1 MPHPILVVGSVAFDD
16 LETPHGVRE
25 SALGGSANYF
35 SVGASL
41 FAPIRLVAVVGDDFP
56 ADHLDALRARG
67 IDLDGLDQVEG
78 PTFRWKGRYA
88 AEDADAETLDTR
100 LNVFEHFKPRIPT
113 QWRQTPLAFLGNI
126 HPRLQLDVLDQ
137 LDDPQLVGADTM
149 NFWIDG
155 ERDALLE
162 VLKRIDL
169 LVINETEARQLA
181 REPNIFNAADAIR
194 EMGPDIL
201 VVKRG
206 AYGALLFHPDGLF
219 VIPAVPLRE
228 VIDPT
233 GAGDTFA
240 AGVMGSLAAAGQT
253 DFTSLRRAVLTGTVL
268 ASFTCQGFSL
278 DRLLTLDRGAVDARL
293 DELLALIRA

>member
-25 SALGGSANYF
+25 NALGGSANYF

-56 ADHLDALRARG
+56 AAHLDAMRARG
-67 IDLDGLDQVEG
+67 VDLGGLDQVTG
-78 PTFRWKGRYA
+78 PTFRWRGRYA

-100 LNVFEHFKPRIPT
+100 LNVFEHFQPRIPAA
-113 QWRQTPLAFLGNI
+113 WKSTPIAFLGNI
-126 HPRLQLDVLDQ
+126 HPKLQLDVLDQ

-149 NFWIDG
+149 NFWIKG
-155 ERDALLE
+155 ERAALLE
-162 VLKRIDL
+162 VLRRIDL

-181 REPNIFNAADAIR
+181 GESNIWLAADAVR
-194 EMGPDIL
+194 AMGPKIL

-206 AYGALLFHPDGLF
+206 AYGALLFHPEGIF
-219 VIPAVPLRE
+219 VVPAVPLRE

-240 AGVMGSLAAAGQT
+240 AGVMGSLAMAGAT
-253 DFTSLRRAVLTGTVL
+253 DFATLRRAVLTGTVL

-278 DRLLTLDRGAVDARL
+278 DRLLTLDRPAVDARME
-293 DELLALIRA
+293 ELLVMIRA

>member
-25 SALGGSANYF
+25 NALGGSANYF

-56 ADHLDALRARG
+56 AAHLDAMRARG
-67 IDLDGLDQVEG
+67 IDLDGLEQVAG
-78 PTFRWKGRYA
+78 PTFRWRGRYR
-88 AEDADAETLDTR
+88 AEDSDAETLDTR
-100 LNVFEHFKPRIPT
+100 LNVFEHFAPSIPAK
-113 QWRQTPLAFLGNI
+113 WRATPIAFLGNI
-126 HPRLQLDVLDQ
+126 HPKLQLDVLDQ

-149 NFWIDG
+149 NFWITG
-155 ERDALLE
+155 ERPALLR
-162 VLKRIDL
+162 VLARIDL

-181 REPNIFNAADAIR
+181 GVANVFNAADAIR
-194 EMGPDIL
+194 AMGPKIL
-201 VVKRG
+201 IVKRG
-206 AYGALLFHPDGLF
+206 AYGALLFHPDGIF
-219 VIPAVPLRE
+219 VVPAVPLRE

-240 AGVMGSLAAAGQT
+240 AGVMGSLAIDGAT
-253 DFTSLRRAVLTGTVL
+253 DFATVRRAVLTGTVL

-278 DRLLTLDRGAVDARL
+278 DRVLTLDRAALDARM
-293 DELLALIRA
+293 DELLGMIRA